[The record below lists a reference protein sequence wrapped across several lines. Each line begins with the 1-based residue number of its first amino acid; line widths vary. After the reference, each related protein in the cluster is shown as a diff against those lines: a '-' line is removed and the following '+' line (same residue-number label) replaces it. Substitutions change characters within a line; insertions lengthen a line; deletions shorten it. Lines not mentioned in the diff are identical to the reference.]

1 MMLLES
7 KSIIGKLLR
16 FTRNPQ
22 PYFIKLK
29 RDTLE
34 KLWVIKVYRWFILPL
49 VMYWV
54 RSKKQIN
61 VVFLAMS
68 PDMWKYDEVYRK
80 LAKDERFRPM
90 IVTAMRNISNMDLRL
105 QEQEGMIEYFTKRG
119 FKVIRGYDTTM
130 RKWIDLRSLKP
141 NIIFYTQPYIGVI
154 EQSLEFYNF
163 LVCLHCYT
171 PYSFQYGEI
180 DWEWNNTL
188 QQYCWRLFYVNE
200 TNFQLCKKYSRVGC
214 ANVAIVGYSLE
225 EEYLEIVRDRDAGNA
240 AWKNDT
246 KKRIIWAP
254 HHSIMEKEM
263 FKVSSFLEI
272 ADFMVKLREEYK
284 DKVVFAFKPH
294 PVLKTKLYK
303 IWGTERTD
311 AYYDD
316 WARAENSFDA
326 QGDYKAL
333 FAGSDA
339 MIHCS
344 GSFIVEYLYT
354 GKPVAYVYS
363 KSRNPPDIGVIGDA
377 ALNAHYSMHC
387 EADIRHF
394 IDDVVLCGHDTMADI
409 RKNVADKYLKSP
421 NGKMFSENVYE
432 TILEGLGKKCL
443 TR

>member
-1 MMLLES
+1 MNVNRVVRVFF
-7 KSIIGKLLR
+7 R
-16 FTRNPQ
+16 FVRNPR
-22 PYFIKLK
+22 PYIDVLQY
-29 RDTLE
+29 RMVSDIR
-34 KLWVIKVYRWFILPL
+34 VIRLYRKFILPIL
-49 VMYWV
+49 VWRV
-54 RSKKQIN
+54 RHKKCIN
-61 VVFLAMS
+61 VVFLAMNL
-68 PDMWKYDEVYRK
+68 DMWKYDKVYLK
-80 LAKDERFRPM
+80 LAKDDRFNPV
-90 IVTAMRNISNMDLRL
+90 IVTAMRNIQNMELRL
-105 QEQEGMIEYFTKRG
+105 QEQEAMMSYFA
-119 FKVIRGYDTTM
+119 VRGYNVV
-130 RKWIDLRSLKP
+130 RGYNLESKKWIKLCKLKP
-141 NIIFYTQPYIGVI
+141 DIIFYTQPYSRGI
-154 EQSLEFYNF
+154 ERTFEFFYH
-163 LVCLHCYT
+163 LDALHCYS
-171 PYSFQYGEI
+171 PYSFHLSETNWG
-180 DWEWNNTL
+180 WNTDL
-188 QQYCWRLFYVNE
+188 QQYCWKLFYVGAIQIQIAE
-200 TNFQLCKKYSRVGC
+200 RLSRVG
-214 ANVAIVGYSLE
+214 AQNAIASGYSLE
-225 EEYLEIVRDRDAGNA
+225 EEYAESVQDKISANA

-272 ADFMVKLREEYK
+272 ADFMVKLRKEYK

-294 PVLKTKLYK
+294 PVLKTKLYE

-377 ALNAHYSMHC
+377 ALNAHYPMHC

-394 IDDVVLCGHDTMADI
+394 IDDVVLGGHDTMADI

>member
-1 MMLLES
+1 MSVSRVITLFF
-7 KSIIGKLLR
+7 R
-16 FTRNPQ
+16 FVRNPQ
-22 PYFIKLK
+22 LYLDVLPYRFFGNM
-29 RDTLE
+29 R
-34 KLWVIKVYRWFILPL
+34 VIRLYRTFILPFL
-49 VMYWV
+49 VW
-54 RSKKQIN
+54 RLKHKRRIN
-61 VVFLAMS
+61 VVFLAMN
-68 PDMWKYDEVYRK
+68 PDMWRYDEVYRR
-80 LAKDERFRPM
+80 LANDNLFNPV
-90 IVTAMRNISNMDLRL
+90 IVTAMRNIPNMELRL
-105 QEQEGMIEYFTKRG
+105 QEQETMWTFFSMKGYN
-119 FKVIRGYDTTM
+119 VVRGYNLEKK
-130 RKWIDLRSLKP
+130 KWINLWELRP
-141 NIIFYTQPYIGVI
+141 DIVFYAQPYDKGI
-154 EQSLEFYNF
+154 ERNFEFF
-163 LVCLHCYT
+163 HHLSALHCYT
-171 PYSFQYGEI
+171 PYSFQLSETSWG
-180 DWEWNNTL
+180 WNNNL
-188 QQYCWRLFYVNE
+188 QQYCWKLFYVGDVHLRVCE
-200 TNFQLCKKYSRVGC
+200 RLSRIGDQ
-214 ANVAIVGYSLE
+214 NVVLSGYSLE
-225 EEYLEIVRDRDAGNA
+225 EEFVESAKDTASANA
-240 AWKNDT
+240 AWKNDGR
-246 KKRIIWAP
+246 KRIIWAP
-254 HHSIMEKEM
+254 HHSILDKEG

-272 ADFMVKLREEYK
+272 ANLMVKLREEYK

-294 PVLKTKLYK
+294 PVLKTKLYE

-377 ALNAHYSMHC
+377 ALNTHYPMHC
-387 EADIRHF
+387 DADIKRF
-394 IDDVVLCGHDTMADI
+394 IDDVVLGGHDTMSDI

>member
-1 MMLLES
+1 MSVSRVITLFF
-7 KSIIGKLLR
+7 R
-16 FTRNPQ
+16 FVRNPQ
-22 PYFIKLK
+22 PYCDVLPYRFFGNM
-29 RDTLE
+29 R
-34 KLWVIKVYRWFILPL
+34 VIRFYRTFILPFL
-49 VMYWV
+49 VW
-54 RSKKQIN
+54 RLKHKRRIN
-61 VVFLAMS
+61 VVFLAMN
-68 PDMWKYDEVYRK
+68 PDMWRYDEVYRR
-80 LAKDERFRPM
+80 LANDNLFNPV
-90 IVTAMRNISNMDLRL
+90 IVTAMRNIPNMELRL
-105 QEQEGMIEYFTKRG
+105 QEQETMWTFFSTKG
-119 FKVIRGYDTTM
+119 YNVVRGYDLEKA
-130 RKWIDLRSLKP
+130 KWINLEMLKP
-141 NIIFYTQPYIGVI
+141 DVIFHTQPYSKVIGR
-154 EQSLEFYNF
+154 QFEFFNH
-163 LVCLHCYT
+163 LGALHCYS
-171 PYSFQYGEI
+171 PYSFHLSET
-180 DWEWNNTL
+180 EWGWNSDL
-188 QQYCWRLFYVNE
+188 QQYCWKLFYVGDI
-200 TNFQLCKKYSRVGC
+200 QLEITTRLSRVGRVN
-214 ANVAIVGYSLE
+214 AVAAGYCLE
-225 EEYLEIVRDRDAGNA
+225 EEYAEAVKDTESSNA
-240 AWKNDT
+240 AWKNDGRR
-246 KKRIIWAP
+246 RIIWAP

-263 FKVSSFLEI
+263 FKVSSFLEV

-294 PVLKTKLYK
+294 PVLKTKLYE

-377 ALNAHYSMHC
+377 ALNAHYPMHC

-394 IDDVVLCGHDTMADI
+394 IDDVVLGGHDTMADI
-409 RKNVADKYLKSP
+409 RKNVADKYLKSL